1 MTIIDISSKRDLN
14 KYINNNKSNYKTFC
28 FITSE
33 KDWCID
39 LKEKIKTLTDT
50 ITNFNSGTIFT
61 RVNVDNEKLCYDLE
75 IATYPVIRIYKNGEI
90 QDEIFCL
97 YPNIIET
104 VKEYF
109 F

>member
-1 MTIIDISSKRDLN
+1 MTIIDISSQKDLN

-33 KDWCID
+33 NDWCLEFNNQI
-39 LKEKIKTLTDT
+39 KELTDK
-50 ITNFNSGTIFT
+50 ITNFNSGVIFT
-61 RVNVDNEKLCYDLE
+61 RVNVDDKDLALDLE
-75 IATYPVIRIYKNGEI
+75 VATYPVIRIYKNGTI

-97 YPNIIET
+97 YPNIIEM
-104 VKEYF
+104 VRGHF

>member
-33 KDWCID
+33 EGWC
-39 LKEKIKTLTDT
+39 KKINDDIQSLTKN
-50 ITNFNSGTIFT
+50 ITNFNSGIIFT
-61 RVNVDNEKLCYDLE
+61 KAVIDKESLSKDLE
-75 IATYPVIRIYKNGEI
+75 VATYPVIRIYKNGEI

-97 YPNIIET
+97 YPDIIKT
-104 VKEYF
+104 VKEHF